1 MSGLFLVIMRA
12 SSSRVFINLVEI
24 DQVIIKNI
32 EVKANSAPSRVI
44 RFCLQV
50 GASPAAST
58 KFENPYHRSLCG
70 RFLVILKPWKNLQ
83 SSSRMG
89 L

>member
-1 MSGLFLVIMRA
+1 MRA

-58 KFENPYHRSLCG
+58 RFQGLFESCSSEQIFVTLE
-70 RFLVILKPWKNLQ
+70 LWKNLQ
-83 SSSRMG
+83 SSSRMAFLKMAEMG
-89 L
+89 